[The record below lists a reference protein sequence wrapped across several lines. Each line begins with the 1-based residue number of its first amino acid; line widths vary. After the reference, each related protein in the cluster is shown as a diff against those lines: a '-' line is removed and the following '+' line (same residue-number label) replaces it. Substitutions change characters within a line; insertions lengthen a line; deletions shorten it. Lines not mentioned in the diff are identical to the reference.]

1 MTSPRNNT
9 KSAIWKKIRV
19 PSGVSRLHI
28 KRKKVNAAHC
38 AGCGSELAG
47 VPSKRPYEM
56 HKLSKTQKR
65 PERMYGGVLCGN
77 CVKEKIKAA
86 VRAK

>member
-38 AGCGSELAG
+38 AVCKTELSG
-47 VPSKRPYEM
+47 VPSKRSYEM
-56 HKLSKTQKR
+56 RKLSKTEKR

-77 CVKEKIKAA
+77 CVKEKLKASI
-86 VRAK
+86 RAK

>member
-1 MTSPRNNT
+1 MTSPRDNT
-9 KSAIWKKIRV
+9 KSAIWKKVRV
-19 PSGVSRLHI
+19 PSGKSRLHI

-38 AGCGSELAG
+38 AGCGKELGG
-47 VPSKRPYEM
+47 VPNKRPYELR
-56 HKLSKTQKR
+56 KFAKTEKR

-86 VRAK
+86 IRAK